1 MPVFLIY
8 IIPKNVRVTL
18 KFFIFEKMKNTK
30 KTSST
35 IQSIIQAVLNGEERV
50 FCCGP
55 NQGRPTLRMSNLR
68 LPFTYFPFK
77 SRHIIF
83 VWRFCFILFRTNTF
97 CGPNHKNTDWN
108 DGYTSFHHSSCLWRG
123 GFNLF
128 YDCCYLL
135 CVSSSQRFSRCLL
148 DHNAVIYVHVAFVSW
163 RGSCG
168 RVLFSCWLSLW
179 LLPFRWLATL
189 RMVDLLAV
197 FRLVN
202 GWRIMSEF

>member
-1 MPVFLIY
+1 MLIEIECQENFHYSSELPILRPAMILCCNTERIIFLGMPAFLIY

-97 CGPNHKNTDWN
+97 CGPNHKNTD
-108 DGYTSFHHSSCLWRG
+108 
-123 GFNLF
+123 
-128 YDCCYLL
+128 
-135 CVSSSQRFSRCLL
+135 
-148 DHNAVIYVHVAFVSW
+148 
-163 RGSCG
+163 
-168 RVLFSCWLSLW
+168 
-179 LLPFRWLATL
+179 
-189 RMVDLLAV
+189 
-197 FRLVN
+197 
-202 GWRIMSEF
+202 